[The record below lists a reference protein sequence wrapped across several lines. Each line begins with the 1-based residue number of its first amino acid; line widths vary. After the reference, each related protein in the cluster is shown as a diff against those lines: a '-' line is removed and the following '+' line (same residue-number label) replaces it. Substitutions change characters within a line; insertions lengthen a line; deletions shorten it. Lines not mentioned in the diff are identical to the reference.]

1 MKLKTA
7 GLALLT
13 VLIIAGTMMLNS
25 VGNSFSWSWFSS
37 IGDEKVKTEQAMIVP
52 MYGNDGRLYPFE
64 YKNKECIALS
74 TTEAVGLHCWNKA
87 DETK

>member
-1 MKLKTA
+1 MKKVIS
-7 GLALLT
+7 GI
-13 VLIIAGTMMLNS
+13 LIVIFIVVYLMVNS

-37 IGDEKVKTEQAMIVP
+37 FGNEKVKTEQAMTVP

-74 TTEAVGLHCWNKA
+74 TTEAVGLHCWDKV